1 MWLLFA
7 LLTTFS
13 WAFADLFYKKGAEP
27 TDKTSHIKTVIM
39 VGLVMGIHAFA
50 YMIINN
56 IHFSPVRLITYFPVS
71 FMYILS
77 MTVGYIGLRYI
88 ELSISSPVQNS
99 SGMVTAIL
107 IFIFFDH
114 TLNTLESSAI
124 VIITAGIIAL
134 AILEKRVSN
143 QTLIFDEHEKKK
155 YQRSFIALI
164 FPILY
169 CIIDGLGT
177 FADAVYLDEL
187 SLITEDD
194 ALLAYEFTFLIC
206 EIGRASCRERV

>member
-1 MWLLFA
+1 
-7 LLTTFS
+7 
-13 WAFADLFYKKGAEP
+13 
-27 TDKTSHIKTVIM
+27 
-39 VGLVMGIHAFA
+39 
-50 YMIINN
+50 
-56 IHFSPVRLITYFPVS
+56 
-71 FMYILS
+71 
-77 MTVGYIGLRYI
+77 
-88 ELSISSPVQNS
+88 
-99 SGMVTAIL
+99 MVTAIL

-206 EIGRASCRERV
+206 AVISFIYLKIKKVKFNLFKEKDKGAAAVFETAGQFFYVFAMAQNAIIVAPLIASYSVFSVLLSRIFLKERLIRKQYIVVAIVIIGIALLALSEVL

>member
-1 MWLLFA
+1 
-7 LLTTFS
+7 
-13 WAFADLFYKKGAEP
+13 
-27 TDKTSHIKTVIM
+27 
-39 VGLVMGIHAFA
+39 MGIHAFA

-194 ALLAYEFTFLIC
+194 ALL
-206 EIGRASCRERV
+206 EIGRAHV